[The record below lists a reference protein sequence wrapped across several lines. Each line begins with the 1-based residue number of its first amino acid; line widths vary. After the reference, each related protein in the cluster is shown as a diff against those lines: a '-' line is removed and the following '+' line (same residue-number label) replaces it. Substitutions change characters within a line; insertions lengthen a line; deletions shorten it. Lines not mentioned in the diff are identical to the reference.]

1 MKTFY
6 TLLITLLTA
15 TGLHAQTQSIPA
27 PATNNGMEKSSFSA
41 QSSNADDSLLSHV
54 QVLPNLAMGRIT
66 VVVADANVNVI
77 QQGECVIFNNAG
89 APVAKSPFTTGANQ
103 IYVSTLSTG
112 MYFVKLMQKNGQSV
126 TRKFAVVR

>member
-15 TGLHAQTQSIPA
+15 TGLHAQTQSIPV
-27 PATNNGMEKSSFSA
+27 PATNNGMEKSSFST

-66 VVVADANVNVI
+66 LVVADANVNVI

-89 APVAKSPFTTGANQ
+89 APVAKSPFTTGTNQ

-126 TRKFAVVR
+126 TRKFVVVR